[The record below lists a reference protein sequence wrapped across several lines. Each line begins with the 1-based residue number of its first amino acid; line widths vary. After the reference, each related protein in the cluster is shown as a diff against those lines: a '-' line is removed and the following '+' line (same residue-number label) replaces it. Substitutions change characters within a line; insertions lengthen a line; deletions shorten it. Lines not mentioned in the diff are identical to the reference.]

1 MRWLLCALLS
11 LVASPAR
18 AEAPAKDAYISMMY
32 SNAIDQ
38 TSPFELVRSGSW
50 KADPEARYVK
60 LHVYLDEPVPMSA
73 VEVDAC
79 DPPAG
84 TLQYSLWVNFDE
96 FTFRKHGEN
105 EEESEADAPPY
116 PREGGY
122 SGKTFFARRFPPG
135 TLARSLTFNFESWRG
150 VSLCGLRVYDEN
162 GQPYKLHVPS
172 VVAGSATAS
181 STLTPTPAYDVMH
194 LFDSRF
200 EYAWASAGKATD
212 VDLAFAFAEPQRVEK
227 LRLWNGY
234 QRSST
239 HCAANSRAKWLVVSG
254 DGGYSTMVEVADQLG
269 SQVVTLPQP
278 FVGRELHIHVADA
291 YLGKTYKDLVISEL
305 RFWNGSEWL
314 ALDSLPMMRAAAK
327 SNRALFDAARLTGVL
342 NQSYFADGSEA
353 GGFSADEATLR
364 LRADGSFYLSGT
376 GASIAKDDDLKEY
389 FTLGNFEI
397 KTADPAKGLRLRLF
411 GLYYE
416 TDAYGDCNGCGRDC
430 NRPDDRSL
438 ARIFEEYVTVKVE
451 ARKGEDPILRVDNE
465 SGGKKLPFK
474 TLHLRLET
482 RTSHR

>member
-11 LVASPAR
+11 LAASPAH
-18 AEAPAKDAYISMMY
+18 AQAQPKDAYISMMY

-38 TSPFELVRSGSW
+38 TSPFELVRTGSW
-50 KADPEARYVK
+50 KAEPSARYVK

-96 FTFRKHGEN
+96 STFGRAPDDGK
-105 EEESEADAPPY
+105 EEEEEASPY
-116 PREGGY
+116 PSEGGF
-122 SGKTFFARRFPPG
+122 SGKTFYARRFAPG
-135 TLARSLTFNFESWRG
+135 TQARSLTFNFESWRG

-172 VVAGSATAS
+172 IVAGSATAS
-181 STLTPTPAYDVMH
+181 STLSPTAAYDVMN

-200 EYAWASAGKATD
+200 EYAWASAGQASD

-234 QRSST
+234 QRSGA
-239 HCAANSRAKWLVVSG
+239 HCIANSRAKWLVVSG
-254 DGGYSTMVEVADQLG
+254 EGGYSTMVEVADQLG
-269 SQVVTLPQP
+269 SQVVALPKP

-291 YLGKTYKDLVISEL
+291 YLGKSYKDLVISEL
-305 RFWNGSEWL
+305 RLWNGADWF

-327 SNRALFDAARLTGVL
+327 SNRELFDAAGLTGML

-364 LRADGSFYLSGT
+364 LRADGSFYFRGT
-376 GASIAKDDDLKEY
+376 GPSASGHDDLKDY

-397 KTADPAKGLRLRLF
+397 KTADPSKGVRLRLF

-430 NRPDDRSL
+430 NRPDDRS
-438 ARIFEEYVTVKVE
+438 AGRIFEEYVTVKAE
-451 ARKGEDPILRVDNE
+451 GRKADDLVLRIDNE

-482 RTSHR
+482 RTGYQ